1 MSVASLSINTVTV
14 DRKVWSSAHGQR
26 TATSATAVLSMSIQ
40 PMKAARVRAYGLD
53 VGVTG
58 YTAFC
63 SSDPSLK
70 VGDTIHWGSKV
81 LAVLASPRDEA
92 GRGVVWATDCKEIK

>member
-14 DRKVWSSAHGQR
+14 DRKVWTSVHGQR
-26 TATSATAVLSMSIQ
+26 TATSSTAVLTMSIQ
-40 PMKAARVRAYGLD
+40 PMRASRARAYGLD

-58 YTAFC
+58 YTAYC
-63 SSDPSLK
+63 ATDPSLK
-70 VGDTIHWGSKV
+70 VGDTITWGSKV
-81 LAVLASPRDEA
+81 LSVLASPRDEA